1 MKNEQGFRAILVPP
15 SADLRNDDGSAPE
28 DANDDIRDDR
38 AVRRQFTPLGF
49 GTRMARRLPVEY

>member
-15 SADLRNDDGSAPE
+15 SADLRNDDGNAPE

>member
-1 MKNEQGFRAILVPP
+1 MRNEQGFRAILVPP
-15 SADLRNDDGSAPE
+15 SADLRDGDDHEPQ

-38 AVRRQFTPLGF
+38 AVRREFTPLGF